1 LTRFAAFLDACV
13 LVPVALTD
21 TLLRLAEAGL
31 FRPLW
36 SQDVLEEATEAVA
49 EIWPNELNGMRRR
62 VAAMRKHFP
71 DAMVDGWQPL
81 VRGIHLPDPGDRHV
95 IAAAVLGRAD
105 CVITSNLKD
114 FPRHALEPLGLET
127 VSPDAFL
134 LDQLDLAPSVTVRVV
149 RAQAAATGQPPHL
162 PLTPI
167 DVLRAIELAGAPAF
181 ANEMRHY
188 FP

>member
-1 LTRFAAFLDACV
+1 MTRFAAFLDACV

-36 SQDVLEEATEAVA
+36 SSEVLEEAAEAVA
-49 EIWPNELNGMRRR
+49 EVRPNELDGMKRR
-62 VAAMRKHFP
+62 VAAIRQHFP

-95 IAAAVLGRAD
+95 VAVAVQGRAN

-114 FPRHALEPLGLET
+114 FPGHALEPLGLEA

-162 PLTPI
+162 RLTPV
-167 DVLRAIELAGAPAF
+167 DVLRALEVAGAPAF
-181 ANEMRHY
+181 ANEMRQY
-188 FP
+188 FR